1 MKNIK
6 NKILKILAG
15 LIAIILIGGIL
26 FITNAFVGNPI
37 SARIA
42 DETIKQYIKDNYS
55 YLDLELEK
63 PIYNFKDGSYVMNV
77 RSKSSIDTKFGIHY
91 RNGSISYDSYEMR
104 VLGMF
109 NTLDR
114 LSDEYSAVAKKI
126 IDKELEYEIKN
137 TGVIYDKSIYENGN
151 NALELD
157 MKFDKSLP
165 IAAEIN
171 IRTNILDTSMEDIAK
186 FLTDAHKAF
195 INNGCYFKKYEL
207 SADNDGI
214 LVMVDGVTPE
224 DIESGDLVNLLQKA
238 KDYEDDIVA
247 EKESEKKDYK
257 ERITVFIKDN
267 NSKGE

>member
-114 LSDEYSAVAKKI
+114 LSDEYSAVAKKN
-126 IDKELEYEIKN
+126 Y
-137 TGVIYDKSIYENGN
+137 
-151 NALELD
+151 
-157 MKFDKSLP
+157 
-165 IAAEIN
+165 
-171 IRTNILDTSMEDIAK
+171 
-186 FLTDAHKAF
+186 
-195 INNGCYFKKYEL
+195 
-207 SADNDGI
+207 
-214 LVMVDGVTPE
+214 
-224 DIESGDLVNLLQKA
+224 
-238 KDYEDDIVA
+238 
-247 EKESEKKDYK
+247 
-257 ERITVFIKDN
+257 
-267 NSKGE
+267 